1 MNTRF
6 LFKGVEVNALARDYM
21 LKRLERV
28 EKLVD
33 PVSTFE
39 IEVGMS
45 EQKKFRVEVM
55 IRTPH
60 HLYRAEEITETAEG
74 SMDIVVDKLE
84 GQVVSDREKMR
95 DLRKDGGRE
104 LKEMLHS
111 EEK

>member
-6 LFKGVEVNALARDYM
+6 LFKGVEVNALAREYM
-21 LKRLERV
+21 LKRLERT

-45 EQKKFRVEVM
+45 EQRKFRVEVM

-60 HLYRAEEITETAEG
+60 HLYRAEETTETAEG

-84 GQVVSDREKMR
+84 SQIVHDKEKRHDRKR
-95 DLRKDGGRE
+95 DGARE
-104 LKEMLHS
+104 LKEKLRS
-111 EEK
+111 VE